1 MFALECPHCGKTL
14 RIDEA
19 FRGVQGKCKAC
30 GGVVHAPHLQPENQA
45 GRPEQTANPQSMRS
59 LQATH
64 PGTSPAYLHAST
76 DEPLTLY
83 SRPVPAYLLNSLS
96 KNECIVAIFKVH
108 WCAWILFVFLLII
121 SLPFMLLPLP
131 LAIYEFFRV
140 HRRGYALTSKR
151 VIAKQGIISL
161 NTEEMRI
168 DRIENIRISR
178 GIMESLLGGGSLVVT
193 GIGGSKVVLKCICA
207 PELAKKMIEVLTEDS

>member
-1 MFALECPHCGKTL
+1 M
-14 RIDEA
+14 
-19 FRGVQGKCKAC
+19 
-30 GGVVHAPHLQPENQA
+30 
-45 GRPEQTANPQSMRS
+45 
-59 LQATH
+59 
-64 PGTSPAYLHAST
+64 
-76 DEPLTLY
+76 
-83 SRPVPAYLLNSLS
+83 
-96 KNECIVAIFKVH
+96 
-108 WCAWILFVFLLII
+108 FLLII

-131 LAIYEFFRV
+131 FMLLPLPLAIYTFLRV
-140 HRRGYALTSKR
+140 NSRGYALTSKR

-178 GIMESLLGGGSLVVT
+178 GIMESILGGGSLVVT